1 MNWFKQYF
9 RQPSL
14 REIIER
20 DLLCAKIDFN
30 EAERAHNSAQCT
42 MEFHR
47 KEVERLELRKLLM
60 PKEEA

>member
-14 REIIER
+14 RETIES
-20 DLLCAKIDFN
+20 DLLHAKMDLN
-30 EAERAHNSAQCT
+30 NAERQHNNAQCT

-47 KEVERLELRKLLM
+47 KEVERLELRKLLL
-60 PKEEA
+60 PKGEA